1 MPSSVA
7 TLLTVAFVLAALAW
21 EARRCRDISGAVW
34 IPVAWLMVTGSR
46 FISQWLMLGNPA
58 ANRNVSDGSPL
69 DAAVFLALMVM
80 GVIVLA
86 RRKVQLWEV
95 LRQNAAIAA
104 FVFFC
109 LLSVLWSDE
118 TFISFK
124 RFVKTLGHPI
134 MALVILT
141 DPRPLDAFRALL
153 RRCALAL
160 LPVSV
165 LFIKYLPEYGRYFDA
180 WSGVP
185 TNRGA
190 MITKNDLGYM
200 SMIFATFA
208 IWTFLSRKLIE
219 DPRARRQE
227 LGVAAFILAMALW
240 LLWMSDS
247 ATSRFCLMLTTSCML
262 VLALPIVNR
271 KRVGAYFFVLIG
283 FALLAEWVFDVY
295 STVIEL
301 LGRNANLTDRKDV
314 WKDAI
319 ALQANPLFGTG
330 FETFWLG
337 QRLRIMWEKWWWH
350 PIQAHNGYLETY
362 LNLGL
367 VGLALLVIMLLAS
380 FTRIT
385 RSLVTEFE
393 FGRLRFAYLL
403 AIIAFNYTEAAFKAL
418 HPMWTLFCLISI
430 QYAWKGADE
439 VSKAVRKRAEVA
451 PEYGRGHRRG
461 RSLRARRAHGG

>member
-1 MPSSVA
+1 MPSNVA
-7 TLLTVAFVLAALAW
+7 TLLTLVFVLVALAW
-21 EARRCRDISGAVW
+21 EARRCREISAAVW
-34 IPVAWLMVTGSR
+34 IPVAWLMLTGSR

-69 DAAVFLALMVM
+69 DAAVFLVLMVL
-80 GVIVLA
+80 GVMVLA
-86 RRKVQLWEV
+86 RRKVQLSEV
-95 LRQNAAIAA
+95 LRQNAAIAM
-104 FVFFC
+104 FVIFC
-109 LLSVLWSDE
+109 FLSVLWSDE
-118 TFISFK
+118 IFISFK

-141 DPRPLDAFRALL
+141 DPRPVDAFRALL

-160 LPVSV
+160 LPVSI
-165 LFIKYLPEYGRYFDA
+165 LFIKYLPEYGRYFDT
-180 WSGVP
+180 WSGVA

-219 DPRARRQE
+219 DARVRRQE
-227 LGVAAFILAMALW
+227 LGIAALILCMSLW

-262 VLALPIVNR
+262 FLALPIVNR
-271 KRVGAYFFVLIG
+271 KRVGTYFFVLIG
-283 FALLAEWVFDVY
+283 AALLAEWVFDVY

-319 ALQANPLFGTG
+319 ALQSHPIVGAG

-350 PIQAHNGYLETY
+350 PIQAHNGYLEIY

-367 VGLALLVIMLLAS
+367 IGLSLLVVMLFAS

-385 RSLVTEFE
+385 RSLVADFE
-393 FGRLRFAYLL
+393 FGRLRLAFLL

-418 HPMWTLFCLISI
+418 HPMWTLFCLISM
-430 QYAWKGADE
+430 QYAWKGA
-439 VSKAVRKRAEVA
+439 VHASKAVRKNTEPA
-451 PEYGRGHRRG
+451 PRYGQGGRGARPLP
-461 RSLRARRAHGG
+461 SRRAHGG